1 MREIITLALACGLT
15 VTPAL
20 AAQQPVSMAVEIA
33 AMRQVAA
40 SIPLGSRVKVQMQS
54 GRRLTAMLLAVEA
67 DGIVVKRDARMPEPA
82 VTIPFNELA
91 QLQRDQKS
99 GFTVAKAIG
108 VGLAAGVGAILTIFA
123 IAVSLD

>member
-1 MREIITLALACGLT
+1 MREIITLALACVLMA
-15 VTPAL
+15 TPAL
-20 AAQQPVSMAVEIA
+20 AAQQPVSVDVEIA

-40 SIPLGSRVKVQMQS
+40 AIPLGSRVKVQMQS
-54 GRRLTAMLLAVEA
+54 GRRVTATLLAVDA
-67 DGIVVKRDARMPEPA
+67 DGVVVKRDARVPEPA
-82 VTIPFNELA
+82 LAIPFREIA
-91 QLQRDQKS
+91 RLQRDQKS

>member
-1 MREIITLALACGLT
+1 
-15 VTPAL
+15 
-20 AAQQPVSMAVEIA
+20 
-33 AMRQVAA
+33 
-40 SIPLGSRVKVQMQS
+40 MQS

-67 DGIVVKRDARMPEPA
+67 DGIVVKRDARVPEPA
-82 VTIPFNELA
+82 VTIPFSELA

>member
-40 SIPLGSRVKVQMQS
+40 AIPLGSRVKVQMQS

-82 VTIPFNELA
+82 VTIPFSELA